1 MARIV
6 RGVDTV
12 LGWVLAG
19 MMAALVACVAW
30 QVLSRYVLASP
41 STVTDELAR
50 LIFIWLAMLGSAYTL
65 GQRRHLAISL
75 LAQMVPPQRLRP
87 LNVLLVLLI
96 MAFAGGVMIY
106 GGARMTL
113 ATFSTGQVTPTLRLP
128 GGYLYLS
135 VPIAGGLILFY
146 CLAILR
152 DIFGPEARGPT
163 DPLPDPVA
171 EEGPVR

>member
-1 MARIV
+1 MARLM
-6 RGVDTV
+6 RGVDAG
-12 LGWVLAG
+12 LGWVLAA

-75 LAQMVPPQRLRP
+75 LAQIVPPQRLRP

-96 MAFAGGVMIY
+96 IAFAGGVMIY
-106 GGARMTL
+106 GGLRMTL

-128 GGYLYLS
+128 AGYLYLS
-135 VPIAGGLILFY
+135 VPIAGALIVLY
-146 CLAILR
+146 SLAILR

-163 DPLPDPVA
+163 DPLPDPVV
-171 EEGPVR
+171 EGEAAR